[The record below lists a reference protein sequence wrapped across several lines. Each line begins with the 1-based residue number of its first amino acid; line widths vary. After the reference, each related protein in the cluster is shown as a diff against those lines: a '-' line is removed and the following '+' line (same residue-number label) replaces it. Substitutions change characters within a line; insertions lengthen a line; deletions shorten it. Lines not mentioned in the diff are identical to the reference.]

1 MIDNGIE
8 TVCNNHGY
16 TNFDAVTDS
25 TMSMS
30 EVMTEINAN
39 RPFTVSMTY
48 GGIAS
53 GNTQP
58 YGNHTVTCVGYAD
71 GTTTDALYLHDTW
84 DGNFVHGITF
94 GNWGSVVA
102 TWVRP

>member
-30 EVMTEINAN
+30 EVMTEINAD

-48 GGIAS
+48 GGIGS
-53 GNTQP
+53 DNTQP

-71 GTTTDALYLHDTW
+71 GTTTDVLYLHDTW
-84 DGNFVHGITF
+84 DDNFVHGITF